1 MATDPSQVVTER
13 DFRAFLRT
21 LALQRAPA
29 TSTSLSDYL
38 RALWGLAEP
47 QQGTPVSYGLLA
59 GLLADA
65 LSAPP
70 APFDAA
76 WLAYR
81 EPPRELGRP
90 LDQVRDPF
98 GFMQGILLHQ
108 IADLYHMEQFGLLA
122 APSPLRHLGVLS
134 PQGHTWY
141 NIDLNDYLGAASE
154 ALDAGIWLRPLPD
167 DTSCDWITLGVLLWL
182 GQIYE

>member
-1 MATDPSQVVTER
+1 VLALRHAPSAT
-13 DFRAFLRT
+13 RT
-21 LALQRAPA
+21 LPE
-29 TSTSLSDYL
+29 YL
-38 RALWGLAEP
+38 RALWALAEP
-47 QQGTPVSYGLLA
+47 QRAALGSYGLLA

-65 LSAPP
+65 LTAPP

-108 IADLYHMEQFGLLA
+108 IADLHHMEQFGLLA
-122 APSPLRHLGVLS
+122 APPPLNMGVLS

-141 NIDLNDYLGAASE
+141 NIDLPTYLEAASM
-154 ALDAGIWLRPLPD
+154 ALDAGVWLRPLPD

>member
-1 MATDPSQVVTER
+1 MATDPSLVVTER
-13 DFRAFLRT
+13 DFRAFLRL
-21 LALQRAPA
+21 LALQRAPSA
-29 TSTSLSDYL
+29 APTLSEYL
-38 RALWGLAEP
+38 RAVWALAEP
-47 QQGTPVSYGLLA
+47 QRAASVSYGLLA

-65 LSAPP
+65 LTAQP
-70 APFDAA
+70 APFDTA
-76 WLAYR
+76 WLSYR

-108 IADLYHMEQFGLLA
+108 IADLYHMEQFGMLA
-122 APSPLRHLGVLS
+122 APPPLNMGVLS

-141 NIDLNDYLGAASE
+141 NTSLPAYLGAASM
-154 ALDAGIWLRPLPD
+154 ALDAGLWLRPLPD

-182 GQIYE
+182 GQIHE